1 MDSADVQKEFEPFRR
16 KMQAKGLHEQVID
29 LFQEYYLRLRS
40 GVSQALI
47 GEQDINPVQEGKIS
61 ELQDLGQDEY
71 DLGLG
76 SLHEVVMI
84 KLNGGLG
91 TSMGMP
97 YAKSL
102 LKVKSELTFLDLI
115 LEQARVAQEK
125 SGTGS
130 LALMNSFNTQQDT
143 LDYLQSK
150 GLSQSELPFCFM
162 QNMYPKVD
170 AQTLQPASSPQ
181 DPDLEW
187 NPPGHGDIYAALV
200 TSGVLD
206 QLLQQGKRFAFIS
219 NADNLGAVIHP
230 AILGYIRRRELPFLM
245 EVARRTESDKKGGH
259 LALTNDGR
267 LILREIAQCPESDMG
282 AFQDVQRHGY
292 FNTNNI
298 WLDLQKLKDYVQNR
312 GLPRLPLIVN
322 PKTLDP
328 RDGGSARV
336 YQLETAM
343 GAAISEFENSGA
355 ILVGRDRFIPVKKTN
370 DLLAV
375 RSDCYILSRGYQLL
389 PHPQR
394 DLPQIEIDL
403 DSEFYKLV
411 DQFEARFPYGPP
423 SLLQC
428 RYLQVKG
435 DIMFEQDVI
444 CQAKVELINR
454 SGQQQKIQAGSLLKG
469 VLEF

>member
-219 NADNLGAVIHP
+219 NADNLV
-230 AILGYIRRRELPFLM
+230 

-328 RDGGSARV
+328 RDEGSARV

>member
-328 RDGGSARV
+328 RDEGSARV

>member
-230 AILGYIRRRELPFLM
+230 AILGYIRSRELPFLM

-328 RDGGSARV
+328 RDEGSARV